1 MHGQKESHKHDH
13 VHGHGRGHGH
23 TNNHSGHSH
32 AHGHLHGHGYE
43 GARTGNIKGLVIA
56 LIITSGIAILEFF
69 GGIVTHSLA
78 LLSDAGHML
87 SDASSLLLSLI
98 AVWFAG
104 RAATAKKTFGFYRLE
119 ILAALLNGLTLF
131 IIAGFIIWEAYQRL
145 FDPPTVASGTMIL
158 IAMVG
163 LLANLVS
170 AWTLIRQGD
179 VKENINLRSA
189 YLHVLGDA
197 LGSVGAI
204 LAGIVMYFFG
214 WYIFDPIIS
223 VFVALLILRGAWGI
237 ITQTVHILMEGTPS
251 SINKEEVSARLA
263 RIDGVIEV
271 HDLHIW
277 TITSGIDSLSCHLVV
292 EQTRDSQDVLQTAI
306 DLLEQQFSITHVTIQ
321 IETPHIKHAELFV

>member
-1 MHGQKESHKHDH
+1 MHHHS
-13 VHGHGRGHGH
+13 GHFHGH
-23 TNNHSGHSH
+23 T
-32 AHGHLHGHGYE
+32 HGHGYE
-43 GARTGNIKGLVIA
+43 GARAGNIKGLVIA
-56 LIITSGIAILEFF
+56 LVITSGIALLEFF
-69 GGIVTHSLA
+69 GGIVTRSLA

-87 SDASSLLLSLI
+87 SDASSLLLSLLAI
-98 AVWFAG
+98 WFAG
-104 RAATAKKTFGFYRLE
+104 RAPTATKTFGYYRLE
-119 ILAALLNGLTLF
+119 ILAAFLNGLTLF
-131 IIAGFIIWEAYQRL
+131 VIAGFIIWEAYQRI

-163 LLANLVS
+163 LLANLIS

-179 VKENINLRSA
+179 VKENLNLRSA

-237 ITQTVHILMEGTPS
+237 ITQTVHILMEGTPPS
-251 SINKEEVSARLA
+251 MNKDEVSARLGQ
-263 RIDGVIEV
+263 IEGVIEV

-292 EQTRDSQDVLQTAI
+292 ESSRDSQDVLQTAI
-306 DLLEQQFSITHVTIQ
+306 DLLEQQFSLTHVTIQ
-321 IETPHIKHAELFV
+321 IEAPRTRHAELLV

>member
-1 MHGQKESHKHDH
+1 MNNQKKSHIHDH
-13 VHGHGRGHGH
+13 VHGHGHMY
-23 TNNHSGHSH
+23 NHSGHAHGH
-32 AHGHLHGHGYE
+32 AHGPGYE

-56 LIITSGIAILEFF
+56 LVITSGIAILEFF

-78 LLSDAGHML
+78 LLSDSGHML
-87 SDASSLLLSLI
+87 SDASSLLLSLLAI
-98 AVWFAG
+98 WFAG
-104 RAATAKKTFGFYRLE
+104 RAATAKKTFGYYRLE

-131 IIAGFIIWEAYQRL
+131 VIAGFIIWEACQRL

-179 VKENINLRSA
+179 VKENLNLRSA

-251 SINKEEVSARLA
+251 SMNMEEVSERLA
-263 RIDGVIEV
+263 QIDGVVEV

-292 EQTRDSQDVLQTAI
+292 EPNRDSQDVLQIAI
-306 DLLEQQFSITHVTIQ
+306 DLLEQQYSMTHVTIQ
-321 IETPHIKHAELFV
+321 IESPRIRHAELLV